1 MRKMLL
7 IGCALLFVFCAKK
20 QSTVETE
27 GLEEVIVF
35 GEEETSY
42 VSETPVLPTPEEEEV
57 VAPPIAEEPA
67 PPPEEEITPTP
78 ALEEEP
84 ILPPPEEEI
93 AIAPPP
99 PVEEEPIIVPAP
111 VEEEIVA
118 PPPIEE
124 EPIMPT
130 PVIEEAPPVI
140 AEEPYMPPIVTP
152 TAPPPTPAPAAIL
165 GFRIQIF
172 ASSTQKNAS
181 RVADDA
187 RAAFTENV
195 YVQHVAPYYKVRI
208 GDFLTRED
216 AQALQAK
223 ALQKGYRGAFVVET
237 MISP

>member
-7 IGCALLFVFCAKK
+7 IGCALIFVFCAKK
-20 QSTVETE
+20 QSTVQTE

-57 VAPPIAEEPA
+57 VAPPIAEEPT
-67 PPPEEEITPTP
+67 PPPEEEIAP
-78 ALEEEP
+78 APIAEEEP
-84 ILPPPEEEI
+84 VLPPPEEEI

-99 PVEEEPIIVPAP
+99 PIEEEPMIVPTP
-111 VEEEIVA
+111 MEEEIVA

-124 EPIMPT
+124 EPMMPAPIVEET
-130 PVIEEAPPVI
+130 PPAI
-140 AEEPYMPPIVTP
+140 AEEPYMPPVVTP
-152 TAPPPTPAPAAIL
+152 TAPPPSPPPASIL

-195 YVQHVAPYYKVRI
+195 YVQHVAPYYKVRV

-216 AQALQAK
+216 AQALQQR

-237 MISP
+237 MIAP

>member
-57 VAPPIAEEPA
+57 VAPPIAEEPP
-67 PPPEEEITPTP
+67 PPPEEEITPVLIT
-78 ALEEEP
+78 EEEP
-84 ILPPPEEEI
+84 APPPPEEEI
-93 AIAPPP
+93 AVAPPP
-99 PVEEEPIIVPAP
+99 PVEEEPILVPVP

-124 EPIMPT
+124 EPIMPA
-130 PVIEEAPPVI
+130 PVVEESPPVI
-140 AEEPYMPPIVTP
+140 AEEPYMPPVVTP
-152 TAPPPTPAPAAIL
+152 TAPPPSPPPASIL

-187 RAAFTENV
+187 RAVFTENV
-195 YVQHVAPYYKVRI
+195 YVQHVAPYYKVRV
-208 GDFLTRED
+208 GDFLTREN
-216 AQALQAK
+216 AQALQTK

>member
-1 MRKMLL
+1 MLL

-42 VSETPVLPTPEEEEV
+42 VSETPVLPTPEEEV

-67 PPPEEEITPTP
+67 PPPPEEEITPVLIT
-78 ALEEEP
+78 EEEP
-84 ILPPPEEEI
+84 
-93 AIAPPP
+93 APPP
-99 PVEEEPIIVPAP
+99 AEEVAIVPPPPIEEEPIIVPTP

-124 EPIMPT
+124 EPIMPA
-130 PVIEEAPPVI
+130 PVVEEPSPAVT
-140 AEEPYMPPIVTP
+140 EEPYMPPVVTP
-152 TAPPPTPAPAAIL
+152 TAPPPSPPPPSIL

-187 RAAFTENV
+187 RAVFTDNV
-195 YVQHVAPYYKVRI
+195 YVQHVAPYYKVRV

>member
-7 IGCALLFVFCAKK
+7 TGCALLFVFCAKK

-42 VSETPVLPTPEEEEV
+42 VSETPVLPTPEEEV

-67 PPPEEEITPTP
+67 PPPPEEEITPVLIT
-78 ALEEEP
+78 EEEP
-84 ILPPPEEEI
+84 
-93 AIAPPP
+93 APPP
-99 PVEEEPIIVPAP
+99 AEEVAIVPPPPIEEEPIIVPTP

-124 EPIMPT
+124 EPIMPA
-130 PVIEEAPPVI
+130 PVV
-140 AEEPYMPPIVTP
+140 EEPSPAVTEESYMPPVVTP
-152 TAPPPTPAPAAIL
+152 TAPPPSPPPPSIL

-187 RAAFTENV
+187 RAVFTDNV
-195 YVQHVAPYYKVRI
+195 YVQHVAPYYKVRV

>member
-42 VSETPVLPTPEEEEV
+42 VSETPVLPTPEEEV

-67 PPPEEEITPTP
+67 PPPPEEEITPVLIT
-78 ALEEEP
+78 EEEP
-84 ILPPPEEEI
+84 
-93 AIAPPP
+93 APPP
-99 PVEEEPIIVPAP
+99 AEEVAIVPPPPIEEEPIIVPTP

-124 EPIMPT
+124 EPIMPA
-130 PVIEEAPPVI
+130 PVVEEPSPAVT
-140 AEEPYMPPIVTP
+140 EEPYMPPVVTP
-152 TAPPPTPAPAAIL
+152 TAPPPSPPPPSIL

-187 RAAFTENV
+187 RAVFTDNV
-195 YVQHVAPYYKVRI
+195 YVQHVAPYYKVRV

>member
-7 IGCALLFVFCAKK
+7 IGCALVFVFCAKK
-20 QSTVETE
+20 QSTVQTE

-42 VSETPVLPTPEEEEV
+42 ISETPVLPTPEEEV

-67 PPPEEEITPTP
+67 PPP
-78 ALEEEP
+78 
-84 ILPPPEEEI
+84 PEEEV
-93 AIAPPP
+93 AVAPPP
-99 PVEEEPIIVPAP
+99 PVEEEPILVPVP
-111 VEEEIVA
+111 FEEEIVA

-124 EPIMPT
+124 EPIMPAPVVEET
-130 PVIEEAPPVI
+130 PPAI
-140 AEEPYMPPIVTP
+140 AEEPYMPPVVAPI
-152 TAPPPTPAPAAIL
+152 APPPSPPPASIL

-187 RAAFTENV
+187 KAAFTENI

-208 GDFLTRED
+208 GDFITRED
-216 AQALQAK
+216 AQALQQR

-237 MISP
+237 MITP

>member
-7 IGCALLFVFCAKK
+7 IGCALVFVFCAKK
-20 QSTVETE
+20 QTTVETE

-42 VSETPVLPTPEEEEV
+42 VSEEPVLPTPEEEV
-57 VAPPIAEEPA
+57 VAPPIAEEPPPVEEEVVTPPIA
-67 PPPEEEITPTP
+67 EEPPPPTEEV
-78 ALEEEP
+78 AV
-84 ILPPPEEEI
+84 
-93 AIAPPP
+93 APP
-99 PVEEEPIIVPAP
+99 PVEEEPILVPMP

-130 PVIEEAPPVI
+130 PIV
-140 AEEPYMPPIVTP
+140 EEPYMPPVVTP
-152 TAPPPTPAPAAIL
+152 SAPPPSPPPASIL

-195 YVQHVAPYYKVRI
+195 YVQHVAPYYKVRV

-216 AQALQAK
+216 AQSLQQR

-237 MISP
+237 MIAP